1 MESIIDYIIYN
12 TFIFFTKKSIDNN
25 KTYEYNE
32 YMNRYSNERG
42 GKSGR
47 RT

>member
-12 TFIFFTKKSIDNN
+12 AFHFFTKKSNDNI
-25 KTYEYNE
+25 KTYENNE
-32 YMNRYSNERG
+32 YMNRYSKERG

-47 RT
+47 RN

>member
-12 TFIFFTKKSIDNN
+12 AFIFFTKKSIDNN

-32 YMNRYSNERG
+32 YMNRYSNE
-42 GKSGR
+42 
-47 RT
+47 